1 MTIHIL
7 YIQIDNYDDWQSLR
21 GRLKSLIPQEHPS
34 VSIFLAYGRS
44 EQGRK
49 KLSKKDPGRCLE
61 EEGYEEEEKDSKG
74 ELPEGGT
81 PS

>member
-1 MTIHIL
+1 VNEIER
-7 YIQIDNYDDWQSLR
+7 NYQR
-21 GRLKSLIPQEHPS
+21 RIPS
-34 VSIFLAYGRS
+34 
-44 EQGRK
+44 
-49 KLSKKDPGRCLE
+49 RCLE